1 MSLRGEIAMQETF
14 SRFKCKVKLLLV
26 DNSKQ
31 VRETYSGAIM
41 RLQNFANFEIT
52 DILEAKDSDTAL
64 ELIDN
69 TPPDFILLDNQLKQK
84 NSTPSALDG
93 EELCRA
99 IREKGVKCPVII
111 FSGAWTSSDHKVGGL
126 GAGAIDYHEK
136 DESIHTLL
144 AKIERYLTA
153 YERSEDAVYRIGPWI
168 FKPSENWIKL
178 PESRRCG
185 LTGKESGILKFLYR
199 ARGAVVEK
207 KVLLN
212 EVWSYNERVETH
224 TLETH
229 IYRLRKKL
237 YDDKNP
243 RYILTA
249 AGGYRLMT

>member
-1 MSLRGEIAMQETF
+1 MQEAL
-14 SRFKCKVKLLLV
+14 SRFKCKVRLLLV
-26 DNSKQ
+26 DNSRQ

-41 RLQNFANFEIT
+41 RLQNFANFQIV
-52 DILEAKDSDTAL
+52 DIIDAKDSDTAL
-64 ELIDN
+64 ELIEK
-69 TPPDFILLDNQLKQK
+69 TPPDFILLDNQLKRRDG
-84 NSTPSALDG
+84 PASAMDG

-111 FSGAWTSSDHKVGGL
+111 FSGAWTSSDHKVRGL
-126 GAGAIDYHEK
+126 EAGAIDYHEK
-136 DESIHTLL
+136 DESVHTLL
-144 AKIERYLTA
+144 AKIERYL
-153 YERSEDAVYRIGPWI
+153 EEHEKSEDAVYQIGPWI

-185 LTGKESGILKFLYR
+185 LTGKESGILKCLYR

-243 RYILTA
+243 RHILTA
-249 AGGYRLMT
+249 TGGYRLMT